1 MHRTCLKCD
10 HINEAATGDAIEACP
25 QCGAIYSRVEA
36 AFATRSKAELR
47 PATARPT
54 AELTSR
60 YRTHFRSDA
69 AADED
74 DYVDVH
80 AFADTLRAQSLY
92 PTFRSLV
99 RVIYWFFILLAA
111 ASAIVVLV
119 TLFKGSGVGRIG
131 GVVGGIFMMLFF
143 ILIARITSE
152 TSLMIAD
159 LSDAAVRIAA
169 GGRSKND

>member
-1 MHRTCLKCD
+1 MQRKCLKCD
-10 HINEAATGDAIEACP
+10 RINEAATGDAIEACP

-36 AFATRSKAELR
+36 AFATRSKTEHR
-47 PATARPT
+47 PATARPST
-54 AELTSR
+54 ETMSR
-60 YRTHFRSDA
+60 YRPQFRGDA
-69 AADED
+69 DDAEDE
-74 DYVDVH
+74 YVDVY
-80 AFADTLRAQSLY
+80 AFAETLRAQSLY

-131 GVVGGIFMMLFF
+131 GVIGGVFMTFFF

-169 GGRSKND
+169 GGKP